1 MDVGSVSSGTSQISQ
16 TSAQMAALMQ
26 QAMQAATDQAI
37 KQVEVSIQMQVMQ
50 AENDT
55 VGTVVDMYV

>member
-26 QAMQAATDQAI
+26 QAVQATTDQAL

-55 VGTVVDMYV
+55 IGTVVDMYV